1 MFEMHFL
8 GTSASAPSAYRGLPA
23 HVLMHREYR
32 FMIDC
37 GEGTQRQILKSGI
50 GFKRLDKILITHGHL
65 DHILGLGGLISTL
78 GRWEAIDRVE
88 IWAGRWALE
97 RIKDLLFKVVFP
109 GARPPMAIELEEI
122 QPGILLEDDKF
133 QLSAFPVYHRGPDC
147 FGFLFEGKSRR
158 PFLPDKANELGVP
171 VGPERG
177 KLVKGQPITLK
188 DGRIIHP
195 DDVLGDVIPGVR
207 LVHVGDCAQT
217 DNLEEIVRG
226 ADALIIEATYLE
238 YEEELA
244 RQYGHLTAARAAR
257 LAARMDVK
265 QLILTHIS
273 RRYHEKD
280 ILEEAI
286 TIFPNT
292 SVARD
297 LERYEIRKVKE

>member
-1 MFEMHFL
+1 MFEVHFL

-23 HVLMHREYR
+23 HVIMHREYR

-78 GRWEAIDRVE
+78 GRWETMDRIE

-97 RIKDLLFKVVFP
+97 RIEDLLFKVVFR
-109 GARPPMAIELEEI
+109 GAAPLMKIDLLEIET
-122 QPGILLEDDKF
+122 GILLEDEKF
-133 QLSAFPVYHRGPDC
+133 QLSAFPVHHRGPDC
-147 FGFLFEGKSRR
+147 FGFLLEGKSRR
-158 PFLPDKANELGVP
+158 PFLPDKADELGVP

-177 KLVKGQPITLK
+177 KLVRGQTVTLA
-188 DGRIIHP
+188 DGRIIQP
-195 DDVLGDVIPGVR
+195 DDVLGDVIPGVK
-207 LVHVGDCAQT
+207 LVHVGDCART
-217 DNLEEIVRG
+217 DNLEEVVQG

-244 RQYGHLTAARAAR
+244 RQYGHLTAARAAQ

-265 QLILTHIS
+265 QLFLTHIS

-280 ILEEAI
+280 ILEEAAA
-286 TIFPNT
+286 IFPNT
-292 SVARD
+292 IVARD
-297 LERYEIRKVKE
+297 LDRYEIRKAKS